1 MNVQFLM
8 DGVKNDKEEEK
19 IFDIKVQS
27 NPVFEKEE
35 IKSHIPHLPCN
46 DDYIEIKVGKQDRT
60 VKKTFSL
67 MKKYISY
74 CAYKFRQNKK
84 NN

>member
-1 MNVQFLM
+1 M

-35 IKSHIPHLPCN
+35 KKSYIPHPPCN
-46 DDYIEIKVGKQDRT
+46 DDYIEIKVYKQET
-60 VKKTFSL
+60 L
-67 MKKYISY
+67 
-74 CAYKFRQNKK
+74 AYEEMHFILCL
-84 NN
+84 